1 MHVILYYVRTYCMYP
16 PVLTVSCN
24 MYQLH
29 WILKIV
35 LVVAKMEEVPLTY
48 MYCVSIIA
56 NSIAQLSSS
65 NF

>member
-1 MHVILYYVRTYCMYP
+1 MYCMY

-35 LVVAKMEEVPLTY
+35 LLVAAKMEEVPLTY

-65 NF
+65 NFSTAGD